1 MSILLEATVPTMQT
15 LLGDMTTVGEK
26 SLDVVGKVVNT
37 IVSNPLLLMTTGI
50 LFLGAAVGILGRL
63 LSKS

>member
-1 MSILLEATVPTMQT
+1 MADLMSTLSTVATSV
-15 LLGDMTTVGEK
+15 LTTVG
-26 SLDVVGKVVNT
+26 SVVST
-37 IVSNPLLLMTTGI
+37 IVDTPLLLMTTGI

>member
-1 MSILLEATVPTMQT
+1 MDPATNTMAT
-15 LLGDMTTVGEK
+15 LVADMTEVGN
-26 SLDVVGKVVNT
+26 SALDVVGDVVNT

>member
-1 MSILLEATVPTMQT
+1 MDPANTMATLVA
-15 LLGDMTTVGEK
+15 DMTEVGN
-26 SLDVVGKVVNT
+26 SALDVVGDVVNT

>member
-1 MSILLEATVPTMQT
+1 MADLMSTLSTVATSG
-15 LLGDMTTVGEK
+15 LTTVG
-26 SLDVVGKVVNT
+26 SVVTT
-37 IVSNPLLLMTTGI
+37 IVDTPLLLMTTGI